1 LAHGHPTLL
10 GTNHV
15 ERAKI
20 DQWCLWSATKNI
32 PDQMPAI
39 QAVHGWGDV
48 YQAAFTTSLNETKAN
63 AKILNGALTGD
74 WIVGNNCTVA
84 DLVLATHFIIAQQT
98 LFDGGFRKAMP
109 KFSAWFER
117 VTALPDFIKVVGHIK
132 VAQKTVK
139 PVIKQE
145 EKKVVAAPK
154 AAAAKPKAGDDD
166 DEDKP

>member
-1 LAHGHPTLL
+1 
-10 GTNHV
+10 
-15 ERAKI
+15 
-20 DQWCLWSATKNI
+20 
-32 PDQMPAI
+32 
-39 QAVHGWGDV
+39 
-48 YQAAFTTSLNETKAN
+48 
-63 AKILNGALTGD
+63 
-74 WIVGNNCTVA
+74 
-84 DLVLATHFIIAQQT
+84 
-98 LFDGGFRKAMP
+98 MP

-117 VTALPDFIKVVGHIK
+117 VTALPHFIKVVGHIK